1 MPSRPLNVHTPPVR
15 PPLKLAALL
24 LVAAPLHFACS
35 SDTHVVVARAP
46 GVDLGEAHVSV
57 FGVYSDGRWN
67 TGAWENLA
75 PRLTSLGAGPC
86 ETGFGEALRTADHT
100 LFDAI
105 DREARA
111 NGVSDEMLAEVAP
124 SAKGDLVLVVELWGA
139 LGTIPTSTPST
150 GAPTTGGMG
159 GAGMGGAGM
168 GGPGMGGMGGGRMRP
183 PGAGGYGLGAKQQD
197 ERKMLARVFSLE
209 TNEWVGAVEVRY
221 SGSDP
226 NEAVARFDQSLA
238 ELLPAAHCSGWSWK
252 AAASAA
258 PSASTSSTPS
268 TSSAPSTGATTT

>member
-1 MPSRPLNVHTPPVR
+1 VR
-15 PPLKLAALL
+15 SPLKLATLL
-24 LVAAPLHFACS
+24 LLASTLDLACS
-35 SDTHVVVARAP
+35 SDTHVIVARAP

-67 TGAWENLA
+67 VGAWEKLA
-75 PRLTSLGAGPC
+75 PRLTSLGADRC
-86 ETGFGEALRTADHT
+86 ETGFGEALRTADHA

-111 NGVSDEMLAEVAP
+111 TGVSDEMVAQVAP
-124 SAKGDLVLVVELWGA
+124 SAKGDMVLVLELWGA
-139 LGTIPTSTPST
+139 LGTIPTNTPST

-197 ERKMLARVFSLE
+197 ELEMLARVFSLE

-252 AAASAA
+252 APVSSS
-258 PSASTSSTPS
+258 PSSSTSSTSSPPS
-268 TSSAPSTGATTT
+268 TSASVPNP